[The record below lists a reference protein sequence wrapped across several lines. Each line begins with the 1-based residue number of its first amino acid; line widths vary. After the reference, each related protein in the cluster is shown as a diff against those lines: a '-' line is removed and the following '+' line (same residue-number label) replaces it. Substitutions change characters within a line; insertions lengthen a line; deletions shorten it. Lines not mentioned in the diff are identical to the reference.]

1 MRIFIIFLFY
11 WAKDIIFAAAKLHFF
26 REMTNNYLDKYYSYL
41 KFERNFTENSV
52 QAYLSDIAKLQKYA
66 EGLGKTLLDLEP
78 IEVEQFIW
86 GLHEVGIVPKS
97 QKRILVGVR
106 AFYKFLRLEGVM
118 EKDPTDCIDSPKLPE
133 IIPTVLTIEEIDRI
147 VAAPDP
153 STIEGQRNRAIL
165 ETLYSCG
172 LRVSELTEL
181 RMSHIFKK
189 EGFIQ
194 VFGKGRKERIVP
206 ISERALQEIENYENF
221 KFELD
226 VQRGF
231 EDYVFLN
238 RFGRKLSRIMVF
250 KIVKRY
256 CEEANIQKD
265 VSPHTFRHTF
275 ATHLLEGGANLRA
288 IQMMLGHE
296 QISTTEIYTKVD
308 RQMLREEILT
318 YHPRNKRK
326 ESVR

>member
-1 MRIFIIFLFY
+1 M
-11 WAKDIIFAAAKLHFF
+11 
-26 REMTNNYLDKYYSYL
+26 NNNNLTKYYSYL

-66 EGLGKTLLDLEP
+66 ESVGKELEELERM
-78 IEVEQFIW
+78 EVETFIW
-86 GLHEVGIVPKS
+86 SLHELGISAKS
-97 QKRILVGVR
+97 QKRILVGIR
-106 AFYKFLRLEGVM
+106 SYYKFLRLGGVI
-118 EKDPTDCIDSPKLPE
+118 EKDPTDCIDAPKLPE
-133 IIPTVLTIEEIDRI
+133 QIPTVLTLEEVNRIIE
-147 VAAPDP
+147 APDP
-153 STIEGQRNRAIL
+153 STIDGQRNRAIL

-181 RMSHIFKK
+181 RSSHIFKE

-194 VFGKGRKERIVP
+194 VLGKGRKERIVP
-206 ISERALQEIENYENF
+206 ISEKALQEIANYE
-221 KFELD
+221 KFRYELD
-226 VQRGF
+226 VKRGF

-238 RFGRKLSRIMVF
+238 RFGKKLSRIMVF
-250 KIVKRY
+250 NVVKRY
-256 CEEANIQKD
+256 CNEAGITKE

-308 RQMLREEILT
+308 KQMLREEILT
-318 YHPRNKRK
+318 FHPRNK
-326 ESVR
+326 VH